1 MKPGEKGGVVTLET
15 KHSTILRINK
25 MSIIQRQDELFDD
38 FDLVPQTKPI
48 DPLLALK
55 QESIRIIELYGNE
68 TIAANYATQVINY
81 LEGK

>member
-1 MKPGEKGGVVTLET
+1 
-15 KHSTILRINK
+15 
-25 MSIIQRQDELFDD
+25 MSILQRQEELFDD

-48 DPLLALK
+48 DPLITLK

-68 TIAANYATQVINY
+68 TVAANYATQVLSY